1 MSGTGWCGWV
11 FLCWFFI
18 LVLNPALVGIIRFYK
33 GVPVDWVQVFLHN
46 HCPGPMW
53 FVLTLLVFELLYVV
67 YRSCRK
73 TVPKI
78 SAATKLPSVWTV
90 VAFIVVMGLVAFAI
104 RLVCPA
110 GEELVRV
117 AIRIFPLYVGMFC
130 AGIVA
135 WRDGWL
141 ERMQV
146 RNALG
151 WFGLAWGAI
160 VAFVAFYFVN
170 RSSGDSGFG
179 RLEPDGFCLCHVGAD
194 SVSGFRIFCWQHS
207 NAGGMRPTGS
217 SGLWPP
223 IVT

>member
-1 MSGTGWCGWV
+1 
-11 FLCWFFI
+11 
-18 LVLNPALVGIIRFYK
+18 
-33 GVPVDWVQVFLHN
+33 
-46 HCPGPMW
+46 MW

-110 GEELVRV
+110 GKSWFGLQFGY
-117 AIRIFPLYVGMFC
+117 FPLYVGMFC

-151 WFGLAWGAI
+151 WFGLAWGRHCR
-160 VAFVAFYFVN
+160 VCSVLFREPFVRRF
-170 RSSGDSGFG
+170 RFG

-194 SVSGFRIFCWQHS
+194 SVCRVFVFS
-207 NAGGMRPTGS
+207 AGSIQTLGE
-217 SGLWPP
+217 
-223 IVT
+223 